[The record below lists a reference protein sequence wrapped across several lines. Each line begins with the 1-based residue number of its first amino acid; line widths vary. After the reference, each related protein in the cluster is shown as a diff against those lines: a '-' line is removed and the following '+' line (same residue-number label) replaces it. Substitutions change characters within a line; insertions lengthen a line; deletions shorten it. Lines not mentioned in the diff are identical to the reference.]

1 MVFELLEGM
10 MLVVS
15 SFSAMIGLSH
25 YLHLCMMLVVTC
37 CPGVFVYVSDDCGR
51 ALSRNC
57 PERILLTVSWLRLLD
72 HWEGN
77 RTQPIYIYICVY
89 THIMCHVY
97 IPIV

>member
-25 YLHLCMMLVVTC
+25 YLHLCMMLVVMC
-37 CPGVFVYVSDDCGR
+37 CPGVFVYVSEDCGK
-51 ALSRNC
+51 ALSRNCPLLVQVNVAKAC

-77 RTQPIYIYICVY
+77 RT
-89 THIMCHVY
+89 
-97 IPIV
+97 